1 MHPDDAS
8 GVLAIGPG
16 LAAIAAGLTG
26 IPDRAGGEVDDL
38 ARVVA
43 GERDLRGAGEIEVVG
58 FEAIDLVGVP
68 VDEAG
73 ALHDLRQDQSR
84 GDHRDETV
92 LKRER
97 HTGIEQAEF
106 EPCTGAGHEIE
117 ARARDPR
124 TTAKRAEAYVASTGI
139 GDHIAIPHARGSLVG
154 YISHPILSLS
164 FLETPIDYGAL
175 DGKPVYALFLL
186 ISPNVR
192 THLRVLARL
201 SFCLHAPEFKQAV
214 LEQASRD
221 TILSTLAQTEAR
233 LPKGS

>member
-1 MHPDDAS
+1 MLSVREAAEVLGVSQKTVYRWIKEGRVPSHRLGGQHFLERSEVNNLVIRDGLGPLPDAS
-8 GVLAIGPG
+8 RETDDHQDTSLCDMLTRGGVFYRISGTTKKDVLKNALNMVKG
-16 LAAIAAGLTG
+16 
-26 IPDRAGGEVDDL
+26 VDESISSPLFQMFL
-38 ARVVA
+38 AR
-43 GERDLRGAGEIEVVG
+43 EEL
-58 FEAIDLVGVP
+58 
-68 VDEAG
+68 
-73 ALHDLRQDQSR
+73 
-84 GDHRDETV
+84 
-92 LKRER
+92 
-97 HTGIEQAEF
+97 
-106 EPCTGAGHEIE
+106 
-117 ARARDPR
+117 
-124 TTAKRAEAYVASTGI
+124 ASTGI
-139 GDHIAIPHARGSLVG
+139 GDHIASPHARGSLVG